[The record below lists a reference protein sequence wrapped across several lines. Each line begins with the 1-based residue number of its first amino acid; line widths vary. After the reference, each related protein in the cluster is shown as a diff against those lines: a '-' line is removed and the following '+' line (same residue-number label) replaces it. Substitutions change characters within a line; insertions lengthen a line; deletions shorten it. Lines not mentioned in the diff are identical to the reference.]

1 MKLCTMSDIIKI
13 ALTTP
18 KCFAILT
25 VTVIVIVI
33 VMEKNMKYSRQREL
47 ILSTVQSFPI
57 HPTADTV
64 YESVRQREPK
74 ISLGT
79 VYRNLNQ
86 LSDVGILLKLP
97 MPYGG
102 DRFDGRLDDHLHIIC
117 SLCSAVSDIELS
129 ALSQLDTEVE
139 HQTGYCVTGR
149 TMVFSGICGECRK
162 KS

>member
-1 MKLCTMSDIIKI
+1 
-13 ALTTP
+13 
-18 KCFAILT
+18 
-25 VTVIVIVI
+25 
-33 VMEKNMKYSRQREL
+33 MKYSRQREL
-47 ILSTVQSFPI
+47 ILNTVQSFPV

-86 LSDVGILLKLP
+86 LSEVGMLVKLP
-97 MPYGG
+97 MPSGG

-117 SLCSAVSDIELS
+117 SVCNAVSDIELS
-129 ALSQLDTEVE
+129 ALSQLDCEVE
-139 HQTGYCVTGR
+139 AQTGYSVTGR
-149 TMVFSGICGECRK
+149 TMVFSGMCGDCRK

>member
-1 MKLCTMSDIIKI
+1 
-13 ALTTP
+13 
-18 KCFAILT
+18 
-25 VTVIVIVI
+25 
-33 VMEKNMKYSRQREL
+33 MKYSRQREL
-47 ILSTVQSFPI
+47 ILSTVQSFPV

-86 LSDVGILLKLP
+86 LSEIGMLVKLP
-97 MPYGG
+97 MPSGG

-117 SLCSAVSDIELS
+117 SGCGAVADIELS
-129 ALSQLDTEVE
+129 SLSQLDSDVE
-139 HQTGYCVTGR
+139 QQTGYQVTGKS
-149 TMVFSGICGECRK
+149 MVFSGLCGNCCT